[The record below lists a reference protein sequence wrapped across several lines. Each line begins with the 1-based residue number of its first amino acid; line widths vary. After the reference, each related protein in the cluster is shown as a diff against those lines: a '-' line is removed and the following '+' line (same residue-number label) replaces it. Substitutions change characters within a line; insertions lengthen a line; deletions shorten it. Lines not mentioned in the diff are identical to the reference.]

1 MDVADEI
8 GAVRLVLV
16 ENVDIHSDM
25 VHSSFIDKSRLRAN
39 TGRGAGSTQGCIA
52 DWGLPWTWAN

>member
-52 DWGLPWTWAN
+52 D